1 MFLYVCC
8 RGAQNI
14 HVVVQLNN
22 CHCFHEFFQAG
33 FRIEL
38 EWKHFRENF
47 YVIFAKSKIFY
58 LQNIYAKRKILKNFG
73 ANCCA
78 NLVPTPVLILSTL
91 VHPLLP
97 CSGGLAIRGKN
108 VTFRPEN
115 WAELTTRG
123 PVRIFYERR
132 KHASIIQHV
141 QKCRGTRDTIH
152 EIFRVVSR
160 FPCYISCYISENRFP
175 LGECSIQ
182 YLLFYRIYIAYS
194 IIEQKKPVL
203 PKLHARK

>member
-1 MFLYVCC
+1 MAAFSSCNIEINTFSVHISYEAEFYPCFFMF
-8 RGAQNI
+8 
-14 HVVVQLNN
+14 VVAE
-22 CHCFHEFFQAG
+22 H
-33 FRIEL
+33 
-38 EWKHFRENF
+38 F

-58 LQNIYAKRKILKNFG
+58 LQNIYAKRKILNNFG

-141 QKCRGTRDTIH
+141 QKCRGKRDTIH
-152 EIFRVVSR
+152 TRNIPRCVSFSPLHFVLYLGKSFSFRRVQHPVSTVLSNIY
-160 FPCYISCYISENRFP
+160 C
-175 LGECSIQ
+175 
-182 YLLFYRIYIAYS
+182 LLYN
-194 IIEQKKPVL
+194 
-203 PKLHARK
+203 